1 MAELKLI
8 EKLNNAL
15 SWELRAINMYA
26 HYSAYVQGIQ
36 RLQLSGHF
44 TAEATESIGHANI
57 VRSAIVKLGG
67 EATTERNS
75 HPIVHTTDYIEM
87 LKQAHET
94 EIIAGEVYGEILQ
107 TLKSHNDDELYDAIE
122 NIYFAELRSVEEVRM
137 LLN

>member
-1 MAELKLI
+1 MSEKELI

-26 HYSAYVQGIQ
+26 HYSAYVQGIH

-44 TAEATESIGHANI
+44 QTEVTESIGHADT
-57 VRSAIVKLGG
+57 VRAAIVKLGG
-67 EATTERNS
+67 VATTERNPQ
-75 HPIVHTTDYIEM
+75 PIVHSTDYIEM

-94 EIIAGEVYGEILQ
+94 EKIASEVYGYLLEL
-107 TLKSHNDDELYDAIE
+107 LKTHNDDELFDAIE
-122 NIYFAELRSVEEVRM
+122 TIYFTELRSVEQVRM